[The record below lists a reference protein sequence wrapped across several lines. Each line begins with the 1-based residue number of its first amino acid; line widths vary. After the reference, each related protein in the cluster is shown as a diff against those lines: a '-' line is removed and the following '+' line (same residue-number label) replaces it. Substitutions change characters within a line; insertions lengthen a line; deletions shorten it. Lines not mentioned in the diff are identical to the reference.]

1 MKSSDD
7 MKPVLLCAAAAALW
21 CADLSAQEPTQ
32 DASTPPAESVATD
45 TAVQGYRFVKMR
57 ANGDMYIDYRAMG
70 EEARDDERF
79 AALTERFIAA
89 DKELEVEDVQVL
101 YYGRAFRDDYTGRD
115 VAVRGV
121 YELLKSGL
129 YDSAYAK
136 CLELQRS
143 DPASPQLLRLM
154 YEAAWKKSIPLT
166 EPELSA
172 LEQRYGFVLT
182 VISFSGNGTMLAPYV
197 VTAVGDEYELMY
209 NRLEVTEVQMQSLV
223 ILDDG
228 TRCDVI
234 KVGEGEG
241 ADSESDEV
249 WFNVDMLFG
258 ASDK

>member
-7 MKPVLLCAAAAALW
+7 MKPVLLCAAVAALW

-70 EEARDDERF
+70 KEARDDERF

-136 CLELQRS
+136 CLELQRN

-209 NRLEVTEVQMQSLV
+209 NRLEVTEVQMQSLA